1 MFYRLE
7 KDKKQRSIIVP
18 LDDGTTQAEQEKIVP
33 AITTSSETK
42 PCQTKTCY
50 LLTKSNSSVAIQIP
64 AEDIILSDLSST
76 SCAQMSIINVSSS
89 KDNPVF
95 ICCFKSKAK
104 ESSTDKNPTLELSQT
119 SANTGINATPDITSQ
134 VEVIDSATSCFQQTK
149 TNQADIVD
157 QTSQNLQIS
166 TSATADHPIAT
177 IGKTDSTTTSHFC
190 HKPKE
195 EPIDITCDQSPNNL
209 GAPSGKKYVGRY
221 TIQTATT
228 QPRTSPATGNLS
240 ATTPSNGTL
249 EAQYLPSTVNCQ
261 LKTSQADKQPSGIQT
276 SLDTIQQST
285 SDGASESSLLE
296 DKIEPSGTIRL
307 PIFKPVSKHDTFQNS
322 CFKPITINDDH
333 QAGNRAGSPS
343 SPKKPP
349 SYDHLSHATIDDSHN
364 QAEDGSSNTT
374 RKPPNCD
381 HSTHA
386 IISDHHNQAED
397 RGSPSNPKK
406 PPSCEHAT
414 DVTINDV
421 PNQAEDGSLN
431 KTRKPPNGDH
441 PTHATAHY
449 HQVEDT
455 SQPSTPQKL
464 PCFDHSTHGTTN
476 DRHQAENRS
485 PLSIPRKLPCFDH
498 STTCTKQSPAD
509 DCILP
514 GSWDP
519 LCHHIE
525 YHERN
530 MTLPRDLRYLK
541 ESELIPMTY
550 GDFRKCLED
559 EDLCCTPPEMMRSAD
574 DDGVVPSSS
583 PLLPCDEA
591 RCYSSNSDTS
601 TDTSLDCTWEGY
613 STRDENIVSTVVPGV

>member
-1 MFYRLE
+1 M
-7 KDKKQRSIIVP
+7 
-18 LDDGTTQAEQEKIVP
+18 
-33 AITTSSETK
+33 TTSSETK
-42 PCQTKTCY
+42 PYQTKTCY

-95 ICCFKSKAK
+95 ICCFKSKTK
-104 ESSTDKNPTLELSQT
+104 ESSPDKNPTSESQT
-119 SANTGINATPDITSQ
+119 SANIGINAKRDFGSQ
-134 VEVIDSATSCFQQTK
+134 VEVIDSATSCSQQTK

-157 QTSQNLQIS
+157 PTSQNLPTS

-177 IGKTDSTTTSHFC
+177 IGTTDSTTISHFC
-190 HKPKE
+190 HKLKE
-195 EPIDITCDQSPNNL
+195 EQIDITCDQYRNSL

-221 TIQTATT
+221 TIQTATN
-228 QPRTSPATGNLS
+228 QPHTSPATGNLS

-249 EAQYLPSTVNCQ
+249 EAQCLPSTVNYQ

-276 SLDTIQQST
+276 SLDTTQQST

-296 DKIEPSGTIRL
+296 DKIEPSSTIRL
-307 PIFKPVSKHDTFQNS
+307 SNFKPVSKHDTLQNS

-333 QAGNRAGSPS
+333 QAGHRAGSPS

-349 SYDHLSHATIDDSHN
+349 SYDHLSHATIDDSQN
-364 QAEDGSSNTT
+364 QAESGSSNNT
-374 RKPPNCD
+374 RNPPNCD

-397 RGSPSNPKK
+397 RSSPSNPKK

-421 PNQAEDGSLN
+421 PNQAKDGSLN
-431 KTRKPPNGDH
+431 TTRKPPICDH
-441 PTHATAHY
+441 SNHVTAHY
-449 HQVEDT
+449 HQVEDR
-455 SQPSTPQKL
+455 SQPSTPKKL
-464 PCFDHSTHGTTN
+464 PYFDHSTHGTIN
-476 DRHQAENRS
+476 DRQQAES
-485 PLSIPRKLPCFDH
+485 PLSTPRKLPCFDH
-498 STTCTKQSPAD
+498 PTTCTKQGPAD

-530 MTLPRDLRYLK
+530 MTLPCDLRYLK

-583 PLLPCDEA
+583 PLLPSNEA
-591 RCYSSNSDTS
+591 RCYSTSSDTS

-613 STRDENIVSTVVPGV
+613 SARDENIVSTVVPGV

>member
-1 MFYRLE
+1 MKMFYRLE

-119 SANTGINATPDITSQ
+119 SANTGINATLDITSQ

-296 DKIEPSGTIRL
+296 NKIEPSGTIRL

-364 QAEDGSSNTT
+364 QAEDGSSNIT
-374 RKPPNCD
+374 RKPPNCY
-381 HSTHA
+381 HS
-386 IISDHHNQAED
+386 
-397 RGSPSNPKK
+397 
-406 PPSCEHAT
+406 
-414 DVTINDV
+414 
-421 PNQAEDGSLN
+421 
-431 KTRKPPNGDH
+431 
-441 PTHATAHY
+441 THATAHY
-449 HQVEDT
+449 HHVEDT

-476 DRHQAENRS
+476 DRHQAENTS

-530 MTLPRDLRYLK
+530 LTLPRDLRYLK

-583 PLLPCDEA
+583 PLLPSDEA

-613 STRDENIVSTVVPGV
+613 SARDENIVSTVVPGV